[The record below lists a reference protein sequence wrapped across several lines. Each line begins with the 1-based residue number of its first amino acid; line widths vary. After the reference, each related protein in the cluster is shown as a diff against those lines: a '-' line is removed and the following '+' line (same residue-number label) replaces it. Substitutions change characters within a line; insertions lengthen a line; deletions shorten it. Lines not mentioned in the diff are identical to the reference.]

1 MNKKVALNILKIIA
15 SNLLSLLLVLGVVA
29 VPFYYSINALTKPE
43 TVSIV
48 IQEVDYKKI
57 IQKNPTIKKTLAK
70 YDITPTKADTIM
82 KSEQTGELL
91 EIYAD
96 EVTHIFLDIPE
107 DKKLDVP
114 YIKKLVE
121 DNTDKFLDITEE
133 NTNFKFQRETVEKEV
148 DNFLEKNV
156 VVIEESVAT
165 IEQVRDVVK
174 TIYTSRVVKKE
185 VSVLVGVIFISL
197 VFVVI
202 AGIIALMRSN
212 GFLWVGIDFLLITT
226 LLSFIIAF
234 AKSNFISGLAL
245 KVSDFSVQIVESA
258 ISVSVEK
265 MIIALFSSII
275 FAIIFIGFF
284 VALKLLKN
292 KYRKLPAEEATDGE
306 DVI

>member
-43 TVSIV
+43 TVSMV

-133 NTNFKFQRETVEKEV
+133 KINFKFKRETVEKEV

-185 VSVLVGVIFISL
+185 ISVLVGVIFISL

-265 MIIALFSSII
+265 MIIAVFGSII

-292 KYRKLPAEEATDGE
+292 KYQKLPAEEATDGE
-306 DVI
+306 DAL

>member
-1 MNKKVALNILKIIA
+1 MNKKAALNILKIIA
-15 SNLLSLLLVLGVVA
+15 SNLLSLLLVFGVVA

-43 TVSIV
+43 TVSMV

-57 IQKNPTIKKTLAK
+57 IQKNPAIKKTLAK

-133 NTNFKFQRETVEKEV
+133 KTNFKFKRETVEKEV

-292 KYRKLPAEEATDGE
+292 KYQKLPAAEATDGE

>member
-70 YDITPTKADTIM
+70 YNITPTKADTIM

-133 NTNFKFQRETVEKEV
+133 KTNFKFQRETVEKEV

-265 MIIALFSSII
+265 MIIAVFSSII

-292 KYRKLPAEEATDGE
+292 KYQKLPAEEATDGE

>member
-43 TVSIV
+43 TVSMV

-133 NTNFKFQRETVEKEV
+133 KINFKFKRETVEKEV

-185 VSVLVGVIFISL
+185 ISVLVGVIFISL

-265 MIIALFSSII
+265 MIIAVFGSII

-292 KYRKLPAEEATDGE
+292 KYQKLPVEEATDGE

>member
-43 TVSIV
+43 TVSMV

-133 NTNFKFQRETVEKEV
+133 KTNFKFKRETVEKEV

-292 KYRKLPAEEATDGE
+292 KYQKLPAEEATDGE

>member
-43 TVSIV
+43 TVSMV

-96 EVTHIFLDIPE
+96 EVTHIFLDIPK

-133 NTNFKFQRETVEKEV
+133 KTNFKFKRETVVKEV

-245 KVSDFSVQIVESA
+245 KVSDFNVQIVESA

-265 MIIALFSSII
+265 MIIAVFGSII

-292 KYRKLPAEEATDGE
+292 KYQKLPAEEATDGE

>member
-43 TVSIV
+43 TVSMV

-133 NTNFKFQRETVEKEV
+133 KTNFKFKRETVEKEV

-265 MIIALFSSII
+265 MIIAVFGSII

-292 KYRKLPAEEATDGE
+292 KYQKLPAEEATDGE
-306 DVI
+306 DAL

>member
-29 VPFYYSINALTKPE
+29 VPFYYSISALTKPE
-43 TVSIV
+43 TVSMV

-57 IQKNPTIKKTLAK
+57 IQKNPTIKKTLDK

-133 NTNFKFQRETVEKEV
+133 KTNFKFQRETVEKEV

-292 KYRKLPAEEATDGE
+292 KYQKLPAEEASDGA